1 MILSSYPY
9 WWLALPLLLLPWWWH
24 RQKRQRL
31 TAEPLATARF
41 LPAAAPQQLRIW
53 QWRDRLLLLVRCLL
67 LIALLAWLA
76 ATIVPW
82 RGDTVLLDKGV
93 DPAWAQQQMTAAGM
107 GHAQQLELPDQPLRW
122 LAEHE
127 REWRAA
133 ARLLIVSRDQQLAM
147 PAHPPQFAHAV
158 TVRTLPGAVNGSRQ
172 KVAPALT
179 MQEVVLAT
187 TPERLTLWRAMFAAF
202 ASVTADQ
209 AQDAQQVRFADAPS
223 PATKLIIWDRPDAVP
238 AQWVAPHWWLG
249 TAYPHKVK
257 VGGQAAQG
265 EAAPAGQAVNLQL
278 VSGMRLQYADTAQGR
293 FWTSEAFPPRDA
305 EAARVLYESWPQ
317 LQSAAAAPY
326 GLTNQQWSAT
336 ATTGVRAAEA
346 EPARW
351 LAYVLLALFL
361 IERVLSHARRI

>member
-1 MILSSYPY
+1 MIFSSYPY

-41 LPAAAPQQLRIW
+41 LPAADPQQLRIW

-82 RGDTVLLDKGV
+82 RGDTVLLDRGA
-93 DPAWAQQQMTAAGM
+93 DPAWAQQQIAAAGM
-107 GHAQQLELPDQPLRW
+107 GHAQQMDLPAQPLRW
-122 LAEHE
+122 LAQHE
-127 REWRAA
+127 REWRAT
-133 ARLLIVSRDQQLAM
+133 ARLLVVSRAQQLAM
-147 PAHPPQFAHAV
+147 PARPPQFAHAV
-158 TVRTLPGAVNGSRQ
+158 TVRTSSAPVSGAQQKAASALP
-172 KVAPALT
+172 

-187 TPERLTLWRAMFAAF
+187 TPERMALWRAMFAAF
-202 ASVTADQ
+202 ASVTEDQ
-209 AQDAQQVRFADAPS
+209 AKGAQPLRFVDTPS
-223 PATKLIIWDRPDAVP
+223 PATSLIIWDRPEAAP

-249 TAYPHKVK
+249 TATPHKVK
-257 VGGQAAQG
+257 VAGQTASG
-265 EAAPAGQAVNLQL
+265 DGAPAGQSVNVQL
-278 VSGMRLQYADTAQGR
+278 VSGMRLQYTDTLQGR
-293 FWTSEAFPPRDA
+293 FWTSAAFPPRDA
-305 EAARVLYESWPQ
+305 EAARVLYEGWQQ
-317 LQSAAAAPY
+317 LQPAAAPSY
-326 GLTNQQWSAT
+326 GLATQQWSAT
-336 ATTGVRAAEA
+336 ATAGARAADV

>member
-82 RGDTVLLDKGV
+82 RGDTVLLDQGA
-93 DPAWAQQQMTAAGM
+93 DPVWAQQQIAAAGM
-107 GHAQQLELPDQPLRW
+107 AHAPQMELPAQPLRW

-133 ARLLIVSRDQQLAM
+133 ARLLIVSRAQQLAM

-158 TVRTLPGAVNGSRQ
+158 AVRTLPAPANGAPQ
-172 KVAPALT
+172 KVAPALPV
-179 MQEVVLAT
+179 QEVVLAT
-187 TPERLTLWRAMFAAF
+187 TPERMALWRAMFAAF
-202 ASVTADQ
+202 ASVSADQ
-209 AQDAQQVRFADAPS
+209 AQGAQPVRLADAPS
-223 PATKLIIWDRPDAVP
+223 PATSLIIWDRPDAVP
-238 AQWVAPHWWLG
+238 AQWAAPHWWLG
-249 TAYPHKVK
+249 TATPHKLK
-257 VGGQAAQG
+257 VAGQAAQDG
-265 EAAPAGQAVNLQL
+265 VAAAGQPVDVQL
-278 VSGMRLQYADTAQGR
+278 ASGMHLQYADTAQGR
-293 FWTSEAFPPRDA
+293 FWTSAAFPPRDA
-305 EAARVLYESWPQ
+305 EAARVLYESWQQ
-317 LQSAAAAPY
+317 LQPAAVPSY
-326 GLTNQQWSAT
+326 GLTSQQWSAT
-336 ATTGVRAAEA
+336 ASAGVRILDA

-351 LAYVLLALFL
+351 LVYVLLALFL

>member
-9 WWLALPLLLLPWWWH
+9 WWLALPLLLLPCWWH

-41 LPAAAPQQLRIW
+41 LPAAEPQQLRIW

-82 RGDTVLLDKGV
+82 RGDTVLLDQGA
-93 DPAWAQQQMTAAGM
+93 DPAWARQQIAAAGM
-107 GHAQQLELPDQPLRW
+107 SHAQQMDLPAQPLRW

-127 REWRAA
+127 REWRAT
-133 ARLLIVSRDQQLAM
+133 ARLLIVSRDQHLAM

-158 TVRTLPGAVNGSRQ
+158 TIHSMASGANNQATARQ
-172 KVAPALT
+172 A
-179 MQEVVLAT
+179 MREVVLAT
-187 TPERLTLWRAMFAAF
+187 TPERMALWQAMFAAF
-202 ASVTADQ
+202 ASVGADQ
-209 AQDAQQVRFADAPS
+209 AQSRQIVRLVDAPG
-223 PATKLIIWDRPDAVP
+223 PATSLIIWDRADAAP

-249 TAYPHKVK
+249 TAHPRNGKTFERLESV
-257 VGGQAAQG
+257 
-265 EAAPAGQAVNLQL
+265 PL
-278 VSGMRLQYADTAQGR
+278 VSGMRVQYADTLQGR

-305 EAARVLYESWPQ
+305 EAARVLYESWQQ
-317 LQSAAAAPY
+317 LQPAPAAPY
-326 GLTNQQWSAT
+326 GLTTQPWSAT
-336 ATTGVRAAEA
+336 ASAGARAAEA